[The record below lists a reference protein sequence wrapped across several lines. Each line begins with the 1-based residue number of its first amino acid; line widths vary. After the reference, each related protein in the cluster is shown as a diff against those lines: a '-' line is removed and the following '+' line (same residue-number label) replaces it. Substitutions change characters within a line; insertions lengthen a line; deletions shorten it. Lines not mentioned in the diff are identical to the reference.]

1 MLILMPSQP
10 NTSSIVPE
18 VVRLEPFIV
27 VQSELGR
34 LLYVP
39 LLAVVFVNLELVVV
53 VGDYERVV

>member
-10 NTSSIVPE
+10 NTSSIVPD

-34 LLYVP
+34 LLLVP
-39 LLAVVFVNLELVVV
+39 LLDVVFVNLELDVV
-53 VGDYERVV
+53 VGDYEGVV

>member
-10 NTSSIVPE
+10 NTSSIVPD

-34 LLYVP
+34 LLLVP
-39 LLAVVFVNLELVVV
+39 LLDVVFVNLELDVV
-53 VGDYERVV
+53 VGDYKGVV

>member
-10 NTSSIVPE
+10 NTSSIVPD

-34 LLYVP
+34 LLLVP
-39 LLAVVFVNLELVVV
+39 LLDVVFVNLELDVV
-53 VGDYERVV
+53 VGDYEGVG

>member
-10 NTSSIVPE
+10 NTSSIVPD

-34 LLYVP
+34 LLLVP
-39 LLAVVFVNLELVVV
+39 LLDVVFVNLELDVVA
-53 VGDYERVV
+53 GDYKGVV

>member
-34 LLYVP
+34 LLLVP
-39 LLAVVFVNLELVVV
+39 LLDVVFVNLELDVV
-53 VGDYERVV
+53 VGDYEGVG

>member
-1 MLILMPSQP
+1 MLILIPSQP

-39 LLAVVFVNLELVVV
+39 LQVVVFVNQELGVV
-53 VGDYERVV
+53 VGDYEGVV

>member
-34 LLYVP
+34 LLLVP
-39 LLAVVFVNLELVVV
+39 LLDVVFVNLELDVV
-53 VGDYERVV
+53 VGDYEGVV

>member
-10 NTSSIVPE
+10 NTNSIVPE

-34 LLYVP
+34 PLYVP
-39 LLAVVFVNLELVVV
+39 LPGAVFVNLELVVV
-53 VGDYERVV
+53 AGDYKGVV

>member
-10 NTSSIVPE
+10 NTSSIVPK

-34 LLYVP
+34 LLLVP
-39 LLAVVFVNLELVVV
+39 LLDVVFVNLELDVV
-53 VGDYERVV
+53 VGDYEGVV

>member
-39 LLAVVFVNLELVVV
+39 LQVVVFVNQELGVV
-53 VGDYERVV
+53 VGDYEGVV